1 MSLCPGGLGAIEW
14 QDLNLFCQRVA
25 RRECI
30 KNLIRSEVEMDR
42 RLLVLA
48 IGMFALGTDS
58 FVVAGVLPEI
68 SRTFHINIGAAGQM
82 TTAYAITY
90 ALLAPLIAAV
100 AAHVPRKTMLLTG
113 LGIFVVANLLT
124 AEAPSF
130 TIAIASRILAGVGAA
145 MFAPTATGAA
155 VTLVQPERRGY
166 ALSIV
171 IAGLTAATALGTPI
185 GAAIGA
191 LGDWRWTMVFVSAL
205 AALSALGVGLML
217 TNVPLPPKVT
227 LAQRIR
233 PAADPRVALTL
244 LTTWLYQSGQFVA
257 YTYLTVVFDRA
268 IGGNRALVAVL
279 LVAFGVAGTVANL
292 VVGRLADSMG
302 NRKLI
307 FAGLTVLMFVLASLS
322 WAGATLWT
330 AIPALLIWGGVG
342 WGLLAPQQ
350 HRLVAVAPH
359 TAPVVLGLNTSFT
372 YLGITTAGVIGALGI
387 PILGAH
393 HLGYLGAFFVVM
405 SLATAE
411 LATWRIN
418 LSRTARTTNELEAA

>member
-1 MSLCPGGLGAIEW
+1 
-14 QDLNLFCQRVA
+14 
-25 RRECI
+25 
-30 KNLIRSEVEMDR
+30 
-42 RLLVLA
+42 
-48 IGMFALGTDS
+48 
-58 FVVAGVLPEI
+58 VLPEI
-68 SRTFHINIGAAGQM
+68 SRTFQINIGAAGQM

-90 ALLAPLIAAV
+90 ALLAPFLAAV
-100 AAHVPRKTMLLTG
+100 AAHVPRKTMLLTA
-113 LGIFVVANLLT
+113 LGIFVVANLIT

-130 TIAIASRILAGVGAA
+130 AIAMASRVLAGVGAA

-155 VTLVQPERRGY
+155 ATLALPERRGY

-185 GAAIGA
+185 GAAIGG
-191 LGDWRWTMVFVSAL
+191 LGDWRWTMIFVSAL
-205 AALSALGVGLML
+205 AALSAVGVGLL
-217 TNVPLPPKVT
+217 LADVPLPPKIT
-227 LAQRIR
+227 LTQRIK
-233 PAADPRVALTL
+233 PATDPRVALTL

-268 IGGNRALVAVL
+268 IGHNHAMVAVL
-279 LVAFGVAGTVANL
+279 LIAFGVAGTVSNL

-307 FAGLTVLMFVLASLS
+307 FTMLIVLALVLASLP

-330 AIPALLIWGGVG
+330 AIPALILWGAVG

-359 TAPVVLGLNTSFT
+359 SAPVVLGLNTSFT

-387 PILGAH
+387 PVLGAH
-393 HLGYLGAFFVVM
+393 HLGYLGAVMVVVA
-405 SLATAE
+405 LGIAE

-418 LSRTARTTNELEAA
+418 LSNAGHLAGKLASA

>member
-1 MSLCPGGLGAIEW
+1 
-14 QDLNLFCQRVA
+14 
-25 RRECI
+25 
-30 KNLIRSEVEMDR
+30 MDR

-48 IGMFALGTDS
+48 LGMFALGTDS

-68 SRTFHINIGAAGQM
+68 SRFFHISIGAAGQM

-100 AAHVPRKTMLLTG
+100 AAHIPRKTMLLTG
-113 LGIFVVANLLT
+113 LGVFVIANLVT

-130 TIAIASRILAGVGAA
+130 AVAMASRILAGVGAA

-155 VTLVQPERRGY
+155 AMIVPAERRGY

-185 GAAIGA
+185 GAAIGV
-191 LGDWRWTMVFVSAL
+191 LGDWRWTMVFVSGL
-205 AALSALGVGLML
+205 AAVSALGVGLML
-217 TNVPLPPKVT
+217 ANVPLPPKVT
-227 LAQRIR
+227 LAKRIG
-233 PAADPRVALTL
+233 PAGDPRVALTL

-268 IGGNRALVAVL
+268 IGHNNAMVAVL
-279 LVAFGVAGTVANL
+279 LVAFGVAGTVSNL
-292 VVGRLADSMG
+292 IVGRLADQMG

-307 FAGLTVLMFVLASLS
+307 VIGLIVLVLVLGSLS
-322 WAGATLWT
+322 WAGGSLWT
-330 AIPALLIWGGVG
+330 AVPALVIWGAVG

-350 HRLVAVAPH
+350 HRLVAVAPQ

-372 YLGITTAGVIGALGI
+372 YLGITTAGVIGAFGI
-387 PILGAH
+387 SVLGAH
-393 HLGYLGAFFVVM
+393 HLGYLGAVLV
-405 SLATAE
+405 LVALGVAE
-411 LATWRIN
+411 LASWRIYVSHTTRTITN
-418 LSRTARTTNELEAA
+418 LEVA

>member
-1 MSLCPGGLGAIEW
+1 
-14 QDLNLFCQRVA
+14 
-25 RRECI
+25 
-30 KNLIRSEVEMDR
+30 MDR
-42 RLLVLA
+42 RLLILA
-48 IGMFALGTDS
+48 LGMFALGTDS
-58 FVVAGVLPEI
+58 YVVAGVLPEI
-68 SRTFHINIGAAGQM
+68 SRTFQINIGAAGQM

-90 ALLAPLIAAV
+90 ALLAPLLAAV
-100 AAHVPRKTMLLTG
+100 AAHVPRKSMLLVA
-113 LGIFVVANLLT
+113 LGIFVVANLIT

-130 TIAIASRILAGVGAA
+130 AVAIASRVLAGVGAA

-155 VTLVQPERRGY
+155 ATLVPAERRGY

-171 IAGLTAATALGTPI
+171 IAGMTAATALGAPI

-191 LGDWRWTMVFVSAL
+191 LGDWRWTMAFVSAL
-205 AALSALGVGLML
+205 AALAAVGVGLLL
-217 TNVPLPPKVT
+217 TDVPLPPKIT
-227 LAQRIR
+227 LAQRIK
-233 PAADPRVALTL
+233 PATDSRVALTL

-268 IGGNRALVAVL
+268 IGHNHAVVAVL
-279 LVAFGVAGTVANL
+279 LVAFGVAGTVSNL
-292 VVGRLADSMG
+292 VVGRMADSFG

-307 FAGLTVLMFVLASLS
+307 FAMLIVLALVLASLP

-330 AIPALLIWGGVG
+330 AIPALVIWGAVG

-359 TAPVVLGLNTSFT
+359 SAPVVLGLNNSFT

-387 PILGAH
+387 PVLGAH
-393 HLGYLGAFFVVM
+393 HLGYLGAVMVVVA
-405 SLATAE
+405 LGVAE

-418 LSRTARTTNELEAA
+418 LSTAGHPASTVASA